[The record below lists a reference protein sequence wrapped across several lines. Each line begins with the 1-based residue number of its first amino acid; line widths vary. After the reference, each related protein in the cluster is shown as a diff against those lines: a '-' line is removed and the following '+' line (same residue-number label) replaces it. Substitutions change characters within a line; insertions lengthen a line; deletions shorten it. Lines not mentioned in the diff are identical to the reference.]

1 MANVHS
7 IARRNHVYIQVEVI
21 EEWEEIK
28 KDGVTPAEMARFD
41 EKLRGAKA
49 FAVVLDSAQ
58 QTKHALDRATSEE
71 HLTDMFTLHQAR
83 VAALPDPPKA
93 A

>member
-1 MANVHS
+1 MAFGHS
-7 IARRNHVYIQVEVI
+7 IAHRNHVYIQVDVI

-28 KDGVTPAEMARFD
+28 KGGVTPAEMIRFD

-58 QTKHALDRATSEE
+58 QAKQALDRATSEE
-71 HLTDMFTLHQAR
+71 HLTDMFTLHRAR
-83 VAALPDPPKA
+83 VAMLPEPPKA